1 MSQSDELQSSLWDN
15 TSYFRTKLLDLGFD
29 LAPSQTP
36 ITPVMIYDEATTMN
50 VSKRLL
56 ELGVFVSGIVFPTV
70 VKGQARLRCM
80 ISAVHTKDQL
90 DQAVAVFEQVGKEFG
105 LIQ

>member
-1 MSQSDELQSSLWDN
+1 
-15 TSYFRTKLLDLGFD
+15 
-29 LAPSQTP
+29 
-36 ITPVMIYDEATTMN
+36 
-50 VSKRLL
+50 
-56 ELGVFVSGIVFPTV
+56 
-70 VKGQARLRCM
+70 M